1 MARSATAVIL
11 RESGRFVG
19 DQIVKGGALV
29 AAATIAFKLVSAM
42 WRVVVGNVFGHEDY
56 TALRGSHFFAVSI
69 VFLVWAVFEQTI
81 GPALLPVFNEEK
93 NKRGEVKAWRF
104 ATAVMIGA
112 LILSGAGAALAFAF
126 PGAWTAFS
134 EFLANKEAPR
144 DSSELLSLQISY
156 LAAAFVCVSISVVTY
171 KILNSYKKFFWP
183 QVGQGGMRLVM
194 IGVTVGGVVAGL
206 SQTMTARVLGVGV
219 AVGSAF
225 WLLIHLMALGR
236 KSLMFSRP
244 EFRSAAMR
252 RFLLLAA
259 PLFIGSVIAQFRDL
273 VNYNAVL
280 FPLSQQGTDLITASS
295 IGRTIPTGLD
305 ALIPFSVSVA
315 MFPYFCDLVDK
326 GDLKGLGEIL
336 TRSSRVLMLAFFAL
350 GGAVA
355 VMSLPFMTAIY
366 FNVDGS
372 TVRLAALVSVC
383 YVLVLPALAVE
394 KFLMVGFFSNRRMVA
409 PIVLGIAFSFL
420 SVGVSVVGIRYVGL
434 TGAAALATVALGY
447 AVARYLK
454 VLALAVVLRRTVPIF
469 PARAT
474 AWFLVRAVI
483 VAGVC
488 AGSAWLVRFGYETWR
503 PLETALAGGVKAR
516 LLFALPEIALGGVAS
531 IAAGLAAIRLLRM
544 DELGW
549 VIDWIRRKRGGKGG
563 DGTDKAGVRVS
574 AERPPG

>member
-1 MARSATAVIL
+1 MRGESLAGSTTAKAL

-19 DQIVKGGALV
+19 DQIVKGGAVVV
-29 AAATIAFKLVSAM
+29 AATVAMKLVSAM
-42 WRVVVGNVFGHEDY
+42 WRVIVGNVFGHEDY

-69 VFLVWAVFEQTI
+69 VFMVWAVFDQTI
-81 GPALLPVFNEEK
+81 GPALLPVFSEEK
-93 NKRGEVKAWRF
+93 NKRGEAGAWRF

-112 LILSGAGAALAFAF
+112 LVLSGAGAALAFTF

-134 EFLANKEAPR
+134 EFLTNKEAPR
-144 DSSELLSLQISY
+144 DSSQLLSLQISY
-156 LAAAFVCVSISVVTY
+156 LAAAFLCVAISVITY
-171 KILNSYKKFFWP
+171 KVLNSYKKFFWP

-194 IGVTVGGVVAGL
+194 IGVTVGVVVAGL
-206 SQTMTARVLGVGV
+206 PQAMTARVLGIGV

-225 WLLIHLMALGR
+225 WLLIHLVALGR
-236 KSLMFSRP
+236 KSLMFGRP

-280 FPLSQQGTDLITASS
+280 FPLSQQGADLITASS

-305 ALIPFSVSVA
+305 TLIPYSVSIA
-315 MFPYFCDLVDK
+315 MFPYFCDMVDK
-326 GDLKGLGEIL
+326 GDLEGLGKIL

-355 VMSLPFMTAIY
+355 VMSLPFMTALY
-366 FNVDGS
+366 FNVDAS
-372 TVRLAALVSVC
+372 TVRLAALVSAC

-409 PIVLGIAFSFL
+409 PIVLGIVFSFL
-420 SVGVSVVGIRYVGL
+420 SVGVSVVGIRYFGL

-447 AVARYLK
+447 AFARYLK

-469 PARAT
+469 PARET
-474 AWFLVRAVI
+474 AWFLVRALT

-488 AGSAWLVRFGYETWR
+488 AGSAWLVRLGYETWR
-503 PLETALAGGVKAR
+503 PAGAALAGGVRAR
-516 LLFALPEIALGGVAS
+516 LLFALPEIALGGGAS
-531 IAAGLAAIRLLRM
+531 IVAGLAAIKLLRM
-544 DELGW
+544 EEFGW
-549 VIDWIRRKRGGKGG
+549 VIDWIRRKRGGRGE
-563 DGTDKAGVRVS
+563 AGKS
-574 AERPPG
+574 DTEAES